1 MKEKKW
7 LRKTTALCAAAVLG
21 AAAVPS
27 AAFGADSYS
36 AAEKEAWAKS
46 VAEFTSAYAESMTS
60 SETLMSGAQ
69 ADISLKLEDSGR
81 SLLGFLVPDDISWA
95 DSLVLS
101 TTSSFVDGKEGILMK
116 VLLNDTQICTIEYYL
131 DPETQDIFMKIP
143 ELSDKYIKVNLKEA
157 AEIQA
162 KSLEEA
168 TSDLSDDLDSAVT
181 ASSDFMEGYSAG
193 LNASV
198 SLFSDLSASMPEG
211 SVLEE
216 LLNKYGTL
224 IFDNVAE
231 GESSQ
236 DTLTAGD
243 VSADCTVYEGQITLE
258 NGVKMANAILS
269 EAKSDKELEGILSNW
284 AQLLPD
290 SEDLY
295 DQFIKAIDTG
305 LDSLKD
311 VDTSDTD
318 SYLST
323 RIWVDGNGD
332 IAGRELGI
340 HEGDTD
346 TPILTWKMPKADS
359 DFGYLLSVTADD
371 SSFELSGSGKIE
383 NDKLNGTYT
392 FSQDSS
398 PVVNIEV
405 KDYDVASEKEGNLNG
420 TYTITFAEDIANED
434 ASALQNFA
442 LIMDIASAKDTGS
455 ISLSVT
461 SGGST
466 LGTLSITSGAGETV
480 DIPDLSSITESY
492 SAYDEDAMTAYAA
505 TMDFTE
511 ILSNLSDAGVPDEVI
526 TSILSGGSS
535 DTEQG
540 EEDSTETDGAAE
552 TDSADDTENAADAA

>member
-1 MKEKKW
+1 MKGKKW

-46 VAEFTSAYAESMTS
+46 VAEFTSAYTESMKS

-131 DPETQDIFMKIP
+131 DPETQDIFMRIP

-168 TSDLSDDLDSAVT
+168 ASDLSDNLDSAVT

-198 SLFSDLSASMPEG
+198 SLLSDLSASMPEG

-224 IFDNVAE
+224 IFDNVTE

-258 NGVKMANAILS
+258 NGVKMANDILS

-346 TPILTWKMPKADS
+346 TPILTLKMPKADS
-359 DFGYLLSVTADD
+359 DFGYLLSVTADG

-392 FSQDSS
+392 FNQDSS

-434 ASALQNFA
+434 AAALQNFA

-540 EEDSTETDGAAE
+540 EEDSTETD
-552 TDSADDTENAADAA
+552 

>member
-1 MKEKKW
+1 MKGKKW

-46 VAEFTSAYAESMTS
+46 VAEFTSAYAESMNS

-101 TTSSFVDGKEGILMK
+101 TASSFVDGKEGILMK

-181 ASSDFMEGYSAG
+181 ASSDFIEGYSAG

-340 HEGDTD
+340 HEGNTD

-420 TYTITFAEDIANED
+420 TYTITFAEDMANED
-434 ASALQNFA
+434 AAALQNFA
-442 LIMDIASAKDTGS
+442 LIMDISSAKDTGS

-492 SAYDEDAMTAYAA
+492 SAYDEDAMTAYAT

-540 EEDSTETDGAAE
+540 EEDSTETD
-552 TDSADDTENAADAA
+552 

>member
-1 MKEKKW
+1 MKGKKW

-46 VAEFTSAYAESMTS
+46 VAEFTSAYAESMKS
-60 SETLMSGAQ
+60 SENLMSGAQ

-168 TSDLSDDLDSAVT
+168 ASDLSDDLDSAVT

-224 IFDNVAE
+224 IFDNVTE

-236 DTLTAGD
+236 DTLTASD

-420 TYTITFAEDIANED
+420 TYTITFAEDMANED
-434 ASALQNFA
+434 AAALQNFA
-442 LIMDIASAKDTGS
+442 LIMDISSAKDTGS

-492 SAYDEDAMTAYAA
+492 SAYDEDAMTAYAT

-540 EEDSTETDGAAE
+540 EEDSTETD
-552 TDSADDTENAADAA
+552 

>member
-231 GESSQ
+231 GERSQ

-269 EAKSDKELEGILSNW
+269 EAKTDKELEGILSNW

-434 ASALQNFA
+434 AAALQNFA

-526 TSILSGGSS
+526 TSILNGGSS

-540 EEDSTETDGAAE
+540 EEDSTETD
-552 TDSADDTENAADAA
+552 

>member
-27 AAFGADSYS
+27 ATFGADSYS

-46 VAEFTSAYAESMTS
+46 VAEFTSAYTESMKS

-131 DPETQDIFMKIP
+131 DPETQDIFMRIP

-168 TSDLSDDLDSAVT
+168 ASDLSDNLDSAVT

-198 SLFSDLSASMPEG
+198 SLLSDLSASMPEG

-224 IFDNVAE
+224 IFDNVTE

-258 NGVKMANAILS
+258 NGVKMANDILS

-346 TPILTWKMPKADS
+346 TPILTLKMPKADS
-359 DFGYLLSVTADD
+359 DFGYLLSVTADG

-392 FSQDSS
+392 FNQDSS

-434 ASALQNFA
+434 AAALQNFA

-455 ISLSVT
+455 ISLSIT

-540 EEDSTETDGAAE
+540 EEDSTETD
-552 TDSADDTENAADAA
+552 

>member
-1 MKEKKW
+1 MKGKKW

-46 VAEFTSAYAESMTS
+46 VAEFTSAYAESMKS

-116 VLLNDTQICTIEYYL
+116 VLLNNTQICTIEYYL

-168 TSDLSDDLDSAVT
+168 ASDLSDDLDSAVT

-224 IFDNVAE
+224 IFDNVTE

-284 AQLLPD
+284 AQILPD

-346 TPILTWKMPKADS
+346 TPILTWKMPKTDS

-434 ASALQNFA
+434 AAALQNFA

-492 SAYDEDAMTAYAA
+492 SAYDKDAMTAYAA

-540 EEDSTETDGAAE
+540 EEDSTETD
-552 TDSADDTENAADAA
+552 

>member
-1 MKEKKW
+1 MKGKKW

-46 VAEFTSAYAESMTS
+46 VAEFTSAYAESMNS

-181 ASSDFMEGYSAG
+181 ASSDFIEGYSAG

-236 DTLTAGD
+236 DTLTASD

-420 TYTITFAEDIANED
+420 TYTITFAEDMANED
-434 ASALQNFA
+434 AAALQNFA
-442 LIMDIASAKDTGS
+442 LIMDISSAKDTGS

-492 SAYDEDAMTAYAA
+492 SAYDEDAMTAYAT

-540 EEDSTETDGAAE
+540 EEDSTETD
-552 TDSADDTENAADAA
+552 

>member
-1 MKEKKW
+1 MKGKKW
-7 LRKTTALCAAAVLG
+7 LHKTTALCAAAVLG

-46 VAEFTSAYAESMTS
+46 VAEFTSAYAESMKS
-60 SETLMSGAQ
+60 SENLMSGAQ

-101 TTSSFVDGKEGILMK
+101 STSSFVDGKEGILMK

-162 KSLEEA
+162 KSLEETA
-168 TSDLSDDLDSAVT
+168 SDLSDDLDSAVT

-198 SLFSDLSASMPEG
+198 SLFFDLSASMPEG

-224 IFDNVAE
+224 IFDNVTE
-231 GESSQ
+231 GESNQ

-243 VSADCTVYEGQITLE
+243 VSADCTVYEGQITME

-284 AQLLPD
+284 AQILPD

-346 TPILTWKMPKADS
+346 TPILTWKMPQTDS

-434 ASALQNFA
+434 AAALQNFA

-540 EEDSTETDGAAE
+540 EEDSTETD
-552 TDSADDTENAADAA
+552 

>member
-1 MKEKKW
+1 MKGKKW

-36 AAEKEAWAKS
+36 AAEKESWAKS
-46 VAEFTSAYAESMTS
+46 VAEFTSAYAESMNS

-181 ASSDFMEGYSAG
+181 ASSDFIEGYSAG

-434 ASALQNFA
+434 AAALQNFA

-540 EEDSTETDGAAE
+540 EEDSTETD
-552 TDSADDTENAADAA
+552 

>member
-1 MKEKKW
+1 MKGKKW

-46 VAEFTSAYAESMTS
+46 VAEFTSAYAESMKS

-168 TSDLSDDLDSAVT
+168 ASDLSDDLDSAVT

-198 SLFSDLSASMPEG
+198 SLLSDLSASMPEG

-236 DTLTAGD
+236 DTLTAGG

-284 AQLLPD
+284 AQILPD

-346 TPILTWKMPKADS
+346 TPILTW
-359 DFGYLLSVTADD
+359 
-371 SSFELSGSGKIE
+371 
-383 NDKLNGTYT
+383 
-392 FSQDSS
+392 
-398 PVVNIEV
+398 
-405 KDYDVASEKEGNLNG
+405 
-420 TYTITFAEDIANED
+420 
-434 ASALQNFA
+434 
-442 LIMDIASAKDTGS
+442 
-455 ISLSVT
+455 
-461 SGGST
+461 
-466 LGTLSITSGAGETV
+466 
-480 DIPDLSSITESY
+480 
-492 SAYDEDAMTAYAA
+492 
-505 TMDFTE
+505 
-511 ILSNLSDAGVPDEVI
+511 
-526 TSILSGGSS
+526 
-535 DTEQG
+535 
-540 EEDSTETDGAAE
+540 
-552 TDSADDTENAADAA
+552 

>member
-1 MKEKKW
+1 MKGKKW

-46 VAEFTSAYAESMTS
+46 VAEFTSAYAESMKS
-60 SETLMSGAQ
+60 SENLMSGAQ

-168 TSDLSDDLDSAVT
+168 ASDLSDDLDSAVT

-236 DTLTAGD
+236 DTLTASD

-420 TYTITFAEDIANED
+420 TYTITFAEDITNED
-434 ASALQNFA
+434 AAALQNFA

-511 ILSNLSDAGVPDEVI
+511 ILSNLSDAGVPNEVI

-540 EEDSTETDGAAE
+540 EEDSTETD
-552 TDSADDTENAADAA
+552 

>member
-1 MKEKKW
+1 M
-7 LRKTTALCAAAVLG
+7 
-21 AAAVPS
+21 
-27 AAFGADSYS
+27 
-36 AAEKEAWAKS
+36 
-46 VAEFTSAYAESMTS
+46 
-60 SETLMSGAQ
+60 
-69 ADISLKLEDSGR
+69 
-81 SLLGFLVPDDISWA
+81 
-95 DSLVLS
+95 
-101 TTSSFVDGKEGILMK
+101 
-116 VLLNDTQICTIEYYL
+116 
-131 DPETQDIFMKIP
+131 
-143 ELSDKYIKVNLKEA
+143 
-157 AEIQA
+157 
-162 KSLEEA
+162 
-168 TSDLSDDLDSAVT
+168 
-181 ASSDFMEGYSAG
+181 
-193 LNASV
+193 
-198 SLFSDLSASMPEG
+198 
-211 SVLEE
+211 
-216 LLNKYGTL
+216 
-224 IFDNVAE
+224 
-231 GESSQ
+231 
-236 DTLTAGD
+236 
-243 VSADCTVYEGQITLE
+243 
-258 NGVKMANAILS
+258 
-269 EAKSDKELEGILSNW
+269 
-284 AQLLPD
+284 
-290 SEDLY
+290 
-295 DQFIKAIDTG
+295 
-305 LDSLKD
+305 
-311 VDTSDTD
+311 DTSDTD

-340 HEGDTD
+340 HEDDTD
-346 TPILTWKMPKADS
+346 TPILTWKMPKTDS

-371 SSFELSGSGKIE
+371 SSFELSGSGNIE

-434 ASALQNFA
+434 AAALQNFA

-540 EEDSTETDGAAE
+540 EEDSTETD
-552 TDSADDTENAADAA
+552 

>member
-1 MKEKKW
+1 MKGKKW
-7 LRKTTALCAAAVLG
+7 LHKTTALCAAAVLG

-46 VAEFTSAYAESMTS
+46 VAEFTSAYAESMKS
-60 SETLMSGAQ
+60 SENLMSGAQ

-168 TSDLSDDLDSAVT
+168 ASDLSDDLDSAVT
-181 ASSDFMEGYSAG
+181 ASSDFMEGYFAG

-224 IFDNVAE
+224 IFDNVTE

-284 AQLLPD
+284 AQILPD

-346 TPILTWKMPKADS
+346 TPILTWKMPKTDS

-420 TYTITFAEDIANED
+420 TYTITFAEDITNED
-434 ASALQNFA
+434 AAALQNFA

-511 ILSNLSDAGVPDEVI
+511 ILSNLSDAGVPDEVL

-540 EEDSTETDGAAE
+540 EEDSTETD
-552 TDSADDTENAADAA
+552 

>member
-1 MKEKKW
+1 MKGKKW

-21 AAAVPS
+21 AATVPS

-46 VAEFTSAYAESMTS
+46 VAEFTSAYAESMKS
-60 SETLMSGAQ
+60 SENLMSGAQ

-162 KSLEEA
+162 KSLEETA
-168 TSDLSDDLDSAVT
+168 SDLSDDLDSAVT

-198 SLFSDLSASMPEG
+198 SLFFDLSASMPEG

-224 IFDNVAE
+224 IFDNVTE
-231 GESSQ
+231 GESNQ

-243 VSADCTVYEGQITLE
+243 VSADCTVYEGQITME

-284 AQLLPD
+284 AQILPD

-346 TPILTWKMPKADS
+346 TPILTWKMPQTDS

-434 ASALQNFA
+434 AAALQNFA

-540 EEDSTETDGAAE
+540 EEDSTETD
-552 TDSADDTENAADAA
+552 

>member
-1 MKEKKW
+1 MKGKKW
-7 LRKTTALCAAAVLG
+7 LRKTIALCAAAVLG

-36 AAEKEAWAKS
+36 ATEKEAWAKS
-46 VAEFTSAYAESMTS
+46 VAEFTSAYAESMKS

-157 AEIQA
+157 AELQA

-168 TSDLSDDLDSAVT
+168 ASDLSDDLDSAVT

-236 DTLTAGD
+236 DTLTAGG

-284 AQLLPD
+284 AQILPD

-359 DFGYLLSVTADD
+359 DFGYLLSVTADG
-371 SSFELSGSGKIE
+371 SSFELSGSGQIE

-434 ASALQNFA
+434 AAALQNFA

-540 EEDSTETDGAAE
+540 EEDSTETD
-552 TDSADDTENAADAA
+552 

>member
-1 MKEKKW
+1 MKGKKW

-46 VAEFTSAYAESMTS
+46 VAEFTSAYAESMKS
-60 SETLMSGAQ
+60 SENLMSGAQ

-168 TSDLSDDLDSAVT
+168 ASDLSDDLDSAVT

-236 DTLTAGD
+236 DTLTASD

-392 FSQDSS
+392 FNQDSS

-420 TYTITFAEDIANED
+420 TYTITFAEDITNED
-434 ASALQNFA
+434 AAALQNFA

-511 ILSNLSDAGVPDEVI
+511 ILSNLSDAGVPNEVI

-540 EEDSTETDGAAE
+540 EEDSTETD
-552 TDSADDTENAADAA
+552 

>member
-1 MKEKKW
+1 MKGKKW

-46 VAEFTSAYAESMTS
+46 VAEFTSAYAESMKS
-60 SETLMSGAQ
+60 SENLMSGAQ

-168 TSDLSDDLDSAVT
+168 ASDLSDDLDSAVT

-236 DTLTAGD
+236 DTLTASD

-420 TYTITFAEDIANED
+420 TYTITFAEDMANED
-434 ASALQNFA
+434 AAALQNFA
-442 LIMDIASAKDTGS
+442 LIMDISSAKDTGS

-492 SAYDEDAMTAYAA
+492 SAYDEDAMTAYAT

-540 EEDSTETDGAAE
+540 EEDSTETD
-552 TDSADDTENAADAA
+552 

>member
-1 MKEKKW
+1 MKGKKW

-46 VAEFTSAYAESMTS
+46 VAEFTSAYTESMKS

-131 DPETQDIFMKIP
+131 DPETQDIFMRIP

-168 TSDLSDDLDSAVT
+168 ASDLSDDLDSAVT

-198 SLFSDLSASMPEG
+198 SLLSDLSASMPEG

-224 IFDNVAE
+224 IFDNVTE

-258 NGVKMANAILS
+258 NGVKMANDILS

-392 FSQDSS
+392 FSQISS

-434 ASALQNFA
+434 AAALQNFA

-540 EEDSTETDGAAE
+540 EEDSTETD
-552 TDSADDTENAADAA
+552 

>member
-1 MKEKKW
+1 MKGKKW

-46 VAEFTSAYAESMTS
+46 VAEFTSAYAESMNS
-60 SETLMSGAQ
+60 SETLMSGAL

-284 AQLLPD
+284 AQLLP
-290 SEDLY
+290 
-295 DQFIKAIDTG
+295 
-305 LDSLKD
+305 
-311 VDTSDTD
+311 
-318 SYLST
+318 
-323 RIWVDGNGD
+323 
-332 IAGRELGI
+332 
-340 HEGDTD
+340 
-346 TPILTWKMPKADS
+346 
-359 DFGYLLSVTADD
+359 
-371 SSFELSGSGKIE
+371 
-383 NDKLNGTYT
+383 
-392 FSQDSS
+392 
-398 PVVNIEV
+398 
-405 KDYDVASEKEGNLNG
+405 ASE
-420 TYTITFAEDIANED
+420 
-434 ASALQNFA
+434 ALF
-442 LIMDIASAKDTGS
+442 S
-455 ISLSVT
+455 
-461 SGGST
+461 
-466 LGTLSITSGAGETV
+466 
-480 DIPDLSSITESY
+480 
-492 SAYDEDAMTAYAA
+492 
-505 TMDFTE
+505 
-511 ILSNLSDAGVPDEVI
+511 
-526 TSILSGGSS
+526 
-535 DTEQG
+535 
-540 EEDSTETDGAAE
+540 
-552 TDSADDTENAADAA
+552 

>member
-1 MKEKKW
+1 MKGKKW

-46 VAEFTSAYAESMTS
+46 VAEFTSAYTESMKS
-60 SETLMSGAQ
+60 SENLMSGAQ

-131 DPETQDIFMKIP
+131 DPETQDIFMRIP

-168 TSDLSDDLDSAVT
+168 ASDLSDNLDSAVT

-198 SLFSDLSASMPEG
+198 SLLSDLSASMPEG

-224 IFDNVAE
+224 IFDNVTE

-258 NGVKMANAILS
+258 NGVKMANDILS
-269 EAKSDKELEGILSNW
+269 EAKSDKELAGILSNW
-284 AQLLPD
+284 AQILPD

-359 DFGYLLSVTADD
+359 DFGYLLSVTADG

-434 ASALQNFA
+434 AAALQNFA

-540 EEDSTETDGAAE
+540 EEDSTETD
-552 TDSADDTENAADAA
+552 

>member
-1 MKEKKW
+1 MKGKKW

-46 VAEFTSAYAESMTS
+46 VAEFTSAYAESMNS

-181 ASSDFMEGYSAG
+181 ASSDFIEGYSAG

-420 TYTITFAEDIANED
+420 TYTITFAEDMANED
-434 ASALQNFA
+434 AAALQNFA
-442 LIMDIASAKDTGS
+442 LIMDISSAKDTGS

-535 DTEQG
+535 DTEQD
-540 EEDSTETDGAAE
+540 EEDSTETD
-552 TDSADDTENAADAA
+552 

>member
-1 MKEKKW
+1 MKGKKW
-7 LRKTTALCAAAVLG
+7 LHKTTALCAAAVLG

-46 VAEFTSAYAESMTS
+46 VAEFTSAYAESMKS
-60 SETLMSGAQ
+60 SENLMSGAQ

-162 KSLEEA
+162 KSLEETA
-168 TSDLSDDLDSAVT
+168 SDLSDDLDSAVT

-198 SLFSDLSASMPEG
+198 SLFFDLSASMPEG

-340 HEGDTD
+340 HEGNTD

-420 TYTITFAEDIANED
+420 TYTITFAEDMANED
-434 ASALQNFA
+434 AAALQNFA
-442 LIMDIASAKDTGS
+442 LIMDISSAKDTGS

-492 SAYDEDAMTAYAA
+492 SAYDEDAMTAYAT

-540 EEDSTETDGAAE
+540 EEDSTETD
-552 TDSADDTENAADAA
+552 

>member
-1 MKEKKW
+1 MKGKKW

-46 VAEFTSAYAESMTS
+46 VAEFTSAYAESMKS
-60 SETLMSGAQ
+60 SENLMSGAQ

-168 TSDLSDDLDSAVT
+168 ASDLSDDLDSAVT

-236 DTLTAGD
+236 DTLTASD

-420 TYTITFAEDIANED
+420 TYTITFAEDMANED
-434 ASALQNFA
+434 AAALQNFA

-511 ILSNLSDAGVPDEVI
+511 ILSNLSDAGVPDEVL

-540 EEDSTETDGAAE
+540 EEDSTETD
-552 TDSADDTENAADAA
+552 

>member
-1 MKEKKW
+1 MKGKKW

-46 VAEFTSAYAESMTS
+46 VAEFTSAYAESMKS
-60 SETLMSGAQ
+60 SENLMSGAQ

-168 TSDLSDDLDSAVT
+168 ASDLSDDLDSAVT

-420 TYTITFAEDIANED
+420 TYTITFAEDMANED
-434 ASALQNFA
+434 AAALQNFA

-526 TSILSGGSS
+526 TSILNGGSS

-540 EEDSTETDGAAE
+540 EEDSTETD
-552 TDSADDTENAADAA
+552 